1 MVIKIFLIRG
11 QGLPVVRSVTKINT
25 QIILEVPYSI
35 RIKYNIKVDLLH
47 QYLYIVT
54 LSLLSL
60 VSRNV
65 YMILLVNHTAGL

>member
-1 MVIKIFLIRG
+1 MVIQIFLIRG
-11 QGLPVVRSVTKINT
+11 QGLPVIRSVTKINT

-35 RIKYNIKVDLLH
+35 GIKYNIKVDLLH

-65 YMILLVNHTAGL
+65 NMIC